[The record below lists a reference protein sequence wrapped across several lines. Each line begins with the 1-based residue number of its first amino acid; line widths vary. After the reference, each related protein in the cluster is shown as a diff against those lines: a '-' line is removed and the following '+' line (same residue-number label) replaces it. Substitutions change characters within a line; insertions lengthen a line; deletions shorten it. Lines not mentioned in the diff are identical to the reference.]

1 MYWAPND
8 TCRKEICSSF
18 VYFRPQLIPNNM
30 RKKTTV
36 ISSRACVSR
45 KNGNDVTVTSKKKSR
60 IDDRTHLQSSISVS
74 TERIFE
80 WISLSIMKQVRMPR
94 IPDTY
99 S

>member
-45 KNGNDVTVTSKKKSR
+45 KNRNDVTVTSKKKKSNR
-60 IDDRTHLQSSISVS
+60 RPDTSSI
-74 TERIFE
+74 FD
-80 WISLSIMKQVRMPR
+80 ISKYGNVFLNRFLWR
-94 IPDTY
+94 L
-99 S
+99 